1 MPAMMISDGE
11 TVLRAVGWPFGILT
25 VLSVWWLARQMGGA
39 VAALAAAGLV
49 ATAPTILDQSTLLMT
64 DIPAAALLL
73 VTAVVLW
80 RELEL
85 RPTPS
90 WWLVVIAPLAAAAF
104 EIRYGS
110 VVAVTALAL
119 GGLVVWLP
127 RPLRAWPK
135 VAVTGGLF
143 ALLLTPHVVGAIRE
157 FGSPIRRLMPG
168 GNLSGGEYNAVEGLI
183 RYGELFPFRLAGPLA
198 AAAMLFGLVAA
209 IGGLV
214 IAWRR
219 GHTDTNT
226 RVRAF
231 LTVTAV
237 AQIVIFGAMSGPVP
251 RYILF
256 AVALLCV
263 LAGFELTRAIT
274 RLASSRLTPVVPAS
288 MLAAVLLVAFYGVI
302 SFGVA
307 YSNRQDSV
315 SAYAEVASAANRAET
330 LSEGSCNVMTSYSPQ
345 VTWYSG
351 CATTSFGHLDELSG
365 DSQFVFLI
373 AEGKRQPEGTQLRR
387 CMEAL
392 RPAIARFEDS
402 DGKKLG
408 DSALY
413 PVESPGD
420 GSCARG

>member
-1 MPAMMISDGE
+1 
-11 TVLRAVGWPFGILT
+11 
-25 VLSVWWLARQMGGA
+25 
-39 VAALAAAGLV
+39 
-49 ATAPTILDQSTLLMT
+49 
-64 DIPAAALLL
+64 
-73 VTAVVLW
+73 
-80 RELEL
+80 
-85 RPTPS
+85 
-90 WWLVVIAPLAAAAF
+90 
-104 EIRYGS
+104 
-110 VVAVTALAL
+110 
-119 GGLVVWLP
+119 
-127 RPLRAWPK
+127 
-135 VAVTGGLF
+135 
-143 ALLLTPHVVGAIRE
+143 
-157 FGSPIRRLMPG
+157 
-168 GNLSGGEYNAVEGLI
+168 
-183 RYGELFPFRLAGPLA
+183 
-198 AAAMLFGLVAA
+198 
-209 IGGLV
+209 
-214 IAWRR
+214 
-219 GHTDTNT
+219 
-226 RVRAF
+226 
-231 LTVTAV
+231 
-237 AQIVIFGAMSGPVP
+237 VIFGAVSGPVP

-274 RLASSRLTPVVPAS
+274 RFASSRLAPVVPAS

-351 CATTSFGHLDELSG
+351 CATTSFGDLDELSG